1 MGQTKHLKK
10 NKMNTKDKSIEE
22 LKRFYAEVA
31 QAIWFLMNACV
42 HKEGDRKL
50 LKTDK
55 PFVMHSLT
63 MAFKLL
69 EQGYDKE
76 VILGAILHDLLEDAQ
91 VEIQTIK
98 EKFGD
103 KVARIVK
110 ACSFDESIEDKKE
123 RYKELFNRVKKEGR
137 EALIVKASDILDNS
151 NYFHFVENPR
161 VQEQLLEKWSYF
173 LDVAKD
179 VSDEPIFQELVNRI
193 NLLTQKQN

>member
-1 MGQTKHLKK
+1 
-10 NKMNTKDKSIEE
+10 MNTKDKSIEE

-42 HKEGDRKL
+42 NKEGDRKL